1 MGCEVK
7 YKHTDHPNY
16 DKSLVQ
22 VKKIWNVDDS
32 SIHIKLITPNDKYV
46 DMNCNWYCGKLEI
59 SAWRDPDVNTSGMA
73 CCDIEVTNL
82 PEGNFWVHEIA
93 LKHEYLIVLTPYID
107 GENSYV
113 MDFEEVLDAN
123 R

>member
-1 MGCEVK
+1 MSNVKVK

-22 VKKIWNVDDS
+22 VKKIWNVGDS

-46 DMNCNWYCGKLEI
+46 FMACNWYCGKLDI
-59 SAWRDPDVNTSGMA
+59 SAWRDSDVNTLGIA

-82 PEGNFWVHEIA
+82 PEGNFWVHQIA
-93 LKHEYLIVLTPYID
+93 LKHEYLIILTPYID
-107 GENSYV
+107 GENSCV
-113 MDFEEVLDAN
+113 MDFGEVL
-123 R
+123 